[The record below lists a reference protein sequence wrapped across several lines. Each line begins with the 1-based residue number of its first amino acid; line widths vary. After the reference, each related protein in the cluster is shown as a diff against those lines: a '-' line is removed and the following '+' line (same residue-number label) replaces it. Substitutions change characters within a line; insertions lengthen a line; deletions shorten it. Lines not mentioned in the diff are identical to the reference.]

1 MTFLLLT
8 STKDDSKILVNLA
21 LVFEASRRSRYC
33 TSLATK
39 DGNSVYVR
47 ETPEDISA
55 MLLGTR
61 EEALAIS
68 AARSISDSED
78 RALRLVEERQRFGAK
93 LREFGVPEDIIVKST
108 DEYQLEDKSYEDD
121 PERVGRADP
130 PTKRKTA
137 ERVAALAPSKSGW
150 HASGFRNAWPGG
162 LKYEEPALEE
172 PRYARRATSASRAF
186 RAAFASIIASCAA
199 CRSPA

>member
-121 PERVGRADP
+121 PERAAWSAYHWYKAWEELTR
-130 PTKRKTA
+130 RQN
-137 ERVAALAPSKSGW
+137 ERQ
-150 HASGFRNAWPGG
+150 R
-162 LKYEEPALEE
+162 
-172 PRYARRATSASRAF
+172 SASL
-186 RAAFASIIASCAA
+186 
-199 CRSPA
+199 P